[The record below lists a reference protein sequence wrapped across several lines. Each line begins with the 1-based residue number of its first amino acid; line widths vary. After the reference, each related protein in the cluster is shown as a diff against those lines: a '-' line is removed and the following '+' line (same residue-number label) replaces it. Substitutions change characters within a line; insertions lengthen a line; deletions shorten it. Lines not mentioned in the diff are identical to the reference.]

1 MNKILKI
8 TFFYLI
14 LFTNCIFALDL
25 SPKELPLHKN
35 IKLSQDIN
43 GIDEAILLDKE
54 FKEFK
59 FFRRY
64 IRKKRD
70 NDNLW
75 LKIDISNSKKES
87 IRRELFTRWNNTSIT
102 MYLVKDKK
110 VIYSEKLKNYDNFLR
125 SKPFTLKSKETLD
138 LYLNIKVINA
148 LDDYYYIYFLAP
160 ENAIDFIVYKEKYFD
175 NGFFL
180 GILIAMMMYN
190 FFMYFSINSKC
201 YLYLGIYQFLIILYT
216 SEIRSYLIL
225 LFEDFPI
232 FSYLV
237 FKIWISFFI
246 SVLSILF
253 TKEFLNTKT
262 KMPIFDKLLTLSIF
276 ILAIYQLNPI
286 EHINYAA
293 ILYSLYIFAGLYSF
307 LKGNFSA
314 LFYILGFSCTVTFL
328 VGINIIKKFNMD
340 IYFEY
345 QSAIQIL
352 AVIEAFAL
360 SMALYL
366 KVKEI
371 VKEKKHAQEEI
382 IENEKML
389 MVQSRFATMG
399 EMLASIAHQWRQP
412 LNHVSMVLT
421 NIQLAKETNKLTTEY
436 LNKKTN
442 EANLQL
448 KYMSDTIEDFT
459 NFFSKKGTLEDF
471 TFQEV
476 CSYSLDLVNS
486 KSKKNNVNICVNN
499 DDTNRYMNYKNELIQ
514 VLVIVL
520 NNAID
525 ALMLNNIK
533 DRKIDI
539 YIKQNSITINDN
551 AGGIPNEIVHKI
563 FDPYFTTKNKKFGTG
578 LGLYTAK
585 AIVETLI
592 KGKITVKNIDDGASF
607 TISLP

>member
-1 MNKILKI
+1 
-8 TFFYLI
+8 
-14 LFTNCIFALDL
+14 
-25 SPKELPLHKN
+25 
-35 IKLSQDIN
+35 
-43 GIDEAILLDKE
+43 
-54 FKEFK
+54 
-59 FFRRY
+59 
-64 IRKKRD
+64 
-70 NDNLW
+70 
-75 LKIDISNSKKES
+75 
-87 IRRELFTRWNNTSIT
+87 
-102 MYLVKDKK
+102 
-110 VIYSEKLKNYDNFLR
+110 
-125 SKPFTLKSKETLD
+125 
-138 LYLNIKVINA
+138 
-148 LDDYYYIYFLAP
+148 
-160 ENAIDFIVYKEKYFD
+160 
-175 NGFFL
+175 
-180 GILIAMMMYN
+180 
-190 FFMYFSINSKC
+190 
-201 YLYLGIYQFLIILYT
+201 
-216 SEIRSYLIL
+216 
-225 LFEDFPI
+225 
-232 FSYLV
+232 
-237 FKIWISFFI
+237 
-246 SVLSILF
+246 
-253 TKEFLNTKT
+253 
-262 KMPIFDKLLTLSIF
+262 
-276 ILAIYQLNPI
+276 
-286 EHINYAA
+286 
-293 ILYSLYIFAGLYSF
+293 
-307 LKGNFSA
+307 
-314 LFYILGFSCTVTFL
+314 
-328 VGINIIKKFNMD
+328 MD

-471 TFQEV
+471 TFREV